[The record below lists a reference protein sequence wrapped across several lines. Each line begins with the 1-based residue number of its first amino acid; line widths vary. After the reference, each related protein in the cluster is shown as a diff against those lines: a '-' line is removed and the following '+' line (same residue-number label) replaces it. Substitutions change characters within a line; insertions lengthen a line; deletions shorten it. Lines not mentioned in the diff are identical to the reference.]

1 MDVDRTCKSYVIDLG
16 TAASHEKTT
25 TGGTDIAMETTQY
38 TIDGKRVYNVGDL
51 TGKANGPLNGRT
63 PETDGCRCTPQYC
76 RKHEKKEP
84 STPGKAPFFN

>member
-16 TAASHEKTT
+16 TAAAHEKTT

-51 TGKANGPLNGRT
+51 TGKWQT
-63 PETDGCRCTPQYC
+63 
-76 RKHEKKEP
+76 
-84 STPGKAPFFN
+84 AP